1 MLKKSCDGRTH
12 GRYLVNIAEQS
23 LNANKCNIRVQSNVA
38 FIADV
43 SDIHVGN
50 IYHNRKAFENF
61 IAKVKE
67 IDNLYLIIGGD
78 STDNSSTV
86 STSSV
91 FEQSEH
97 GGEQILTAYKL
108 LEPIKDRILF
118 CRSGNHGYE
127 RALKHNKLIPEQML
141 AELLGVPF
149 YHGMASVFFNVNKN
163 LYVIG
168 TWHNAKRPSAMEW
181 LHTDITF
188 YEHLHKTTYERTL
201 VATPNRIAKAWSMVE
216 HYDVQSGSFLGW
228 GGYSADKGYRPMD
241 CGTSIV
247 ELSGEHNKKSI
258 RVHDSIDRLLELQ
271 ELRKAVSNG
280 KAKEETKAS

>member
-1 MLKKSCDGRTH
+1 MYTFE
-12 GRYLVNIAEQS
+12 RYGETNLNIAEQS
-23 LNANKCNIRVQSNVA
+23 LNVNKIDVRVESERA
-38 FIADV
+38 YIADI

-50 IYHNRKAFENF
+50 IYHNREAFEKF
-61 IAKVKE
+61 ISQVKT

-78 STDNSSTV
+78 STDNATNSSA
-86 STSSV
+86 SSV

-97 GGEQILTAYKL
+97 GGDQVLTAYRL

-127 RALKHNKLIPEQML
+127 RALKHNRLIPEQML

-168 TWHNAKRPSAMEW
+168 TWHNSKKPDKMEW

-188 YEHLHKTTYERTL
+188 YEHLHKTTYERTM
-201 VATPNRIAKAWSMVE
+201 VAEPNRIAKAWSLIE
-216 HYDVQSGSFLGW
+216 HLDVQTGSFLGW
-228 GGYSADKGYRPMD
+228 GGYSADKGYRPND

-247 ELSGEHNKKSI
+247 ELSGERNKKQM
-258 RVHDSIDRLLELQ
+258 RVHDRIDRVLEL
-271 ELRKAVSNG
+271 EHLRKAVEH
-280 KAKEETKAS
+280 AKETNK

>member
-1 MLKKSCDGRTH
+1 MYTFE
-12 GRYLVNIAEQS
+12 RYGETNLNIAEQS
-23 LNANKCNIRVQSNVA
+23 LNVNKIDVRVESERA
-38 FIADV
+38 YIADI

-50 IYHNRKAFENF
+50 IYHNREAFEKF
-61 IAKVKE
+61 ISQVKT

-78 STDNSSTV
+78 STDNATTSSA
-86 STSSV
+86 SSV
-91 FEQSEH
+91 FEQAEH
-97 GGEQILTAYKL
+97 GGDQVLTAYRL

-127 RALKHNKLIPEQML
+127 RALKHNRLIPEQML

-168 TWHNAKRPSAMEW
+168 TWHNSKKPDKMEW

-188 YEHLHKTTYERTL
+188 YEHLHKTTYERTM
-201 VATPNRIAKAWSMVE
+201 VAEPNRIAKAWSLIE
-216 HYDVQSGSFLGW
+216 HLDVQTGSFLGW
-228 GGYSADKGYRPMD
+228 GGYSADKGYRPND

-247 ELSGEHNKKSI
+247 ELSGERNKKQM
-258 RVHDSIDRLLELQ
+258 RVHDHIDRVLEL
-271 ELRKAVSNG
+271 EHLRKAV
-280 KAKEETKAS
+280 KHAKENK

>member
-1 MLKKSCDGRTH
+1 MYTFE
-12 GRYLVNIAEQS
+12 RYGETNLNIAEQS
-23 LNANKCNIRVQSNVA
+23 LNVNKIDVRVESERA
-38 FIADV
+38 YIADI

-50 IYHNRKAFENF
+50 IYHNREAFEKF
-61 IAKVKE
+61 ISQVKT

-78 STDNSSTV
+78 STDNATTSSA
-86 STSSV
+86 SSV
-91 FEQSEH
+91 FEQAEH
-97 GGEQILTAYKL
+97 GGDQVLTAYRL

-127 RALKHNKLIPEQML
+127 RALKHNRLIPEQML

-168 TWHNAKRPSAMEW
+168 TWHNAKKPDKMEW

-188 YEHLHKTTYERTL
+188 YEHLHKTTYERTM
-201 VATPNRIAKAWSMVE
+201 VAEPNRIAKAWSLIE
-216 HYDVQSGSFLGW
+216 HLDVQTGSFLGW
-228 GGYSADKGYRPMD
+228 GGYSADKGYRPND

-247 ELSGEHNKKSI
+247 ELSGERNKKQM
-258 RVHDSIDRLLELQ
+258 RVHDHIDRVLEL
-271 ELRKAVSNG
+271 EHLRKAVEH
-280 KAKEETKAS
+280 AKETNK

>member
-1 MLKKSCDGRTH
+1 MYTFEGYGETNL
-12 GRYLVNIAEQS
+12 NIAEQS
-23 LNANKCNIRVQSNVA
+23 LNVNKIDVRVESERA
-38 FIADV
+38 YIADI

-50 IYHNRKAFENF
+50 IYHNREAFEKF
-61 IAKVKE
+61 ISQVKT

-78 STDNSSTV
+78 STDNATTSSA
-86 STSSV
+86 SSV
-91 FEQSEH
+91 FEQAEH
-97 GGEQILTAYKL
+97 GGDQVLTAYRL

-127 RALKHNKLIPEQML
+127 RALKHNRLIPEQML

-168 TWHNAKRPSAMEW
+168 TWHNSKKPDKMEW

-188 YEHLHKTTYERTL
+188 YEHLHKTTYERTM
-201 VATPNRIAKAWSMVE
+201 VAEPNRIAKAWSLIE
-216 HYDVQSGSFLGW
+216 HLDVQTGSFLGW
-228 GGYSADKGYRPMD
+228 GGYSADKGYRPND

-247 ELSGEHNKKSI
+247 ELSGERNKKQM
-258 RVHDSIDRLLELQ
+258 RVHDHIDRVLEL
-271 ELRKAVSNG
+271 EHLRKAVEH
-280 KAKEETKAS
+280 AKENK

>member
-1 MLKKSCDGRTH
+1 MCTFE
-12 GRYLVNIAEQS
+12 RYGETNLNIAEQS
-23 LNANKCNIRVQSNVA
+23 LNVNKIDVRVESERA
-38 FIADV
+38 YIADI

-50 IYHNRKAFENF
+50 IYHNREAFEKF
-61 IAKVKE
+61 ISQVKT

-78 STDNSSTV
+78 STDNATTSSA
-86 STSSV
+86 SSV
-91 FEQSEH
+91 FEQAEH
-97 GGEQILTAYKL
+97 GGDQVLTAYRL

-127 RALKHNKLIPEQML
+127 RALKHNRLIPEQML

-168 TWHNAKRPSAMEW
+168 TWHNSKKPDKMEW

-188 YEHLHKTTYERTL
+188 YEHLHKTTYERTM
-201 VATPNRIAKAWSMVE
+201 VAEPNRIAKAWSLIE
-216 HYDVQSGSFLGW
+216 HLDVQTGSFLGW
-228 GGYSADKGYRPMD
+228 GGYSADKGYRPND

-247 ELSGEHNKKSI
+247 ELSGERNKKQM
-258 RVHDSIDRLLELQ
+258 RVHDHIDRVLEL
-271 ELRKAVSNG
+271 ERLRKAVEH
-280 KAKEETKAS
+280 AKENK

>member
-1 MLKKSCDGRTH
+1 M
-12 GRYLVNIAEQS
+12 NIAEQS
-23 LNANKCNIRVQSNVA
+23 LNTNKFDMRVDA
-38 FIADV
+38 DRAYIADV

-50 IYHNRKAFENF
+50 IYHNRQKFEDF
-61 IAKVKE
+61 LSKVKA

-78 STDNSSTV
+78 STDNATTSSA
-86 STSSV
+86 SSV

-97 GGEQILTAYKL
+97 GGDQVLTAYRL

-127 RALKHNKLIPEQML
+127 RALKHNRLIPEQML

-168 TWHNAKRPSAMEW
+168 TWHNAKKPTAMEW

-188 YEHLHKTTYERTL
+188 YEHLHKTNYEKTF
-201 VATPNRIAKAWSMVE
+201 VAEPNRIAKAWSMIE

-228 GGYSADKGYRPMD
+228 GGYSADKGYRPLD
-241 CGTSIV
+241 CGTSFV
-247 ELSGEHNKKSI
+247 ELSGERNKKSI
-258 RVHDSIDRLLELQ
+258 RVHDSIDRLLELE
-271 ELRKAVSNG
+271 ELRKRVSDGN
-280 KAKEETKAS
+280 K

>member
-1 MLKKSCDGRTH
+1 MHTIKRHGGTH
-12 GRYLVNIAEQS
+12 LNIAEHS
-23 LNANKCNIRVQSNVA
+23 LNTNKLDMRVDA
-38 FIADV
+38 DRAYIADV

-50 IYHNRKAFENF
+50 IYHNRQKFEDF
-61 IAKVKE
+61 LTKVQSIE
-67 IDNLYLIIGGD
+67 NLYLIIGGD
-78 STDNSSTV
+78 STDNATTNSA
-86 STSSV
+86 SSV

-97 GGEQILTAYKL
+97 GGDQVLTAYHL
-108 LEPIKDRILF
+108 LKPIKDRILF

-168 TWHNAKRPSAMEW
+168 TWHNAKKPTAMEW

-188 YEHLHKTTYERTL
+188 YEHLHKTNWEKTH
-201 VATPNRIAKAWSMVE
+201 VATPNRISKAWSMTE
-216 HYDVQSGSFLGW
+216 HYDIQSGSFLGW
-228 GGYSADKGYRPMD
+228 GGYSADKGYHPLD

-247 ELSGEHNKKSI
+247 ELSGERNKKSI
-258 RVHDSIDRLLELQ
+258 RVHSDIDHVLELE
-271 ELRKAVSNG
+271 ELRKCVHDA
-280 KAKEETKAS
+280 T

>member
-1 MLKKSCDGRTH
+1 M
-12 GRYLVNIAEQS
+12 NIAEQS
-23 LNANKCNIRVQSNVA
+23 LNVNKIDVRVESERA
-38 FIADV
+38 YIADI

-50 IYHNRKAFENF
+50 IYHNREAFEKF
-61 IAKVKE
+61 ISQVKT

-78 STDNSSTV
+78 STDNATTSSA
-86 STSSV
+86 SSV
-91 FEQSEH
+91 FEQAEH
-97 GGEQILTAYKL
+97 GGDQVLTAYRL

-127 RALKHNKLIPEQML
+127 RALKHNRLIPEQML

-168 TWHNAKRPSAMEW
+168 TWHNSKKPDKMEW

-188 YEHLHKTTYERTL
+188 YEHLHKTTYERTV
-201 VATPNRIAKAWSMVE
+201 VAEPNRIAKAWSLIE
-216 HYDVQSGSFLGW
+216 HLDVQTGSFLGW
-228 GGYSADKGYRPMD
+228 GGYSADKGYRPND

-247 ELSGEHNKKSI
+247 ELSGERNKKQM
-258 RVHDSIDRLLELQ
+258 RVHDHIDRVLEL
-271 ELRKAVSNG
+271 EHLRKAVEH
-280 KAKEETKAS
+280 AKENK

>member
-1 MLKKSCDGRTH
+1 MHTIKRHGGTH
-12 GRYLVNIAEQS
+12 LNIVEHS
-23 LNANKCNIRVQSNVA
+23 LNTNKLDMRVDA
-38 FIADV
+38 DRAYIADV

-50 IYHNRKAFENF
+50 IYHNRQKFEDF
-61 IAKVKE
+61 LSKVE
-67 IDNLYLIIGGD
+67 SIDNLYLIIGGD
-78 STDNSSTV
+78 STDNATTNSA
-86 STSSV
+86 SSV

-97 GGEQILTAYKL
+97 GGDQVLTVYHL
-108 LEPIKDRILF
+108 LKPIKDRILF

-141 AELLGVPF
+141 AELLNVPF

-168 TWHNAKRPSAMEW
+168 TLHNAKKPTAMEW

-188 YEHLHKTTYERTL
+188 YEHLHKTNYEKTH
-201 VATPNRIAKAWSMVE
+201 VATPNRIAKAWSMTE
-216 HYDVQSGSFLGW
+216 HYDIQSGSFLGW
-228 GGYSADKGYRPMD
+228 GGYSADKGYRPLD

-258 RVHDSIDRLLELQ
+258 RVHSDIDHVLELE
-271 ELRKAVSNG
+271 ELRKCVHDA
-280 KAKEETKAS
+280 T

>member
-1 MLKKSCDGRTH
+1 MYTFE
-12 GRYLVNIAEQS
+12 RYGETNLNIAEQS
-23 LNANKCNIRVQSNVA
+23 LNVNKLDVRVESERA
-38 FIADV
+38 YIADI

-50 IYHNRKAFENF
+50 IYHNREAFEKF
-61 IAKVKE
+61 ISQVKT

-78 STDNSSTV
+78 SADNATTSSA
-86 STSSV
+86 SSV
-91 FEQSEH
+91 FEQIEH
-97 GGEQILTAYKL
+97 GGDQVLTAYRL

-127 RALKHNKLIPEQML
+127 RALKHNRLIPEQML

-168 TWHNAKRPSAMEW
+168 TWHNSKKPDKMEW

-188 YEHLHKTTYERTL
+188 YEHLHKTTYERTM
-201 VATPNRIAKAWSMVE
+201 VAEPNRIAKAWSLIE
-216 HYDVQSGSFLGW
+216 HLDVQTGSFLGW
-228 GGYSADKGYRPMD
+228 GGYSADKGYRPND

-247 ELSGEHNKKSI
+247 ELSGERNKKQM
-258 RVHDSIDRLLELQ
+258 RVHDHIDRVLEL
-271 ELRKAVSNG
+271 EHLRKAVEH
-280 KAKEETKAS
+280 AKENK

>member
-1 MLKKSCDGRTH
+1 MYTFE
-12 GRYLVNIAEQS
+12 RYGETNLNIAEQS
-23 LNANKCNIRVQSNVA
+23 LNVNKIDVRVESERA
-38 FIADV
+38 YIADI

-50 IYHNRKAFENF
+50 IYHNREAFEKF
-61 IAKVKE
+61 ISQVKT

-78 STDNSSTV
+78 STDNATTSSA
-86 STSSV
+86 SSV
-91 FEQSEH
+91 FEQAEH
-97 GGEQILTAYKL
+97 GGDQVLTAYRL

-127 RALKHNKLIPEQML
+127 RALKHNRLIPEQML

-168 TWHNAKRPSAMEW
+168 TWHNSKKPEKMEW

-188 YEHLHKTTYERTL
+188 YEHLHKTTYERTM
-201 VATPNRIAKAWSMVE
+201 VAEPNRIAKAWSLIE
-216 HYDVQSGSFLGW
+216 HLDVQTGSFLGW
-228 GGYSADKGYRPMD
+228 GGYSADKGYRPND

-247 ELSGEHNKKSI
+247 ELSGERNKKQM
-258 RVHDSIDRLLELQ
+258 RVHDHIDRVLEL
-271 ELRKAVSNG
+271 EHLRKAVEH
-280 KAKEETKAS
+280 AKENK

>member
-1 MLKKSCDGRTH
+1 MYTFE
-12 GRYLVNIAEQS
+12 RYGETNLNIAEQS
-23 LNANKCNIRVQSNVA
+23 LNVNKIDVRVESERA
-38 FIADV
+38 YIADI

-50 IYHNRKAFENF
+50 IYHNREAFEKF
-61 IAKVKE
+61 ISQVKT

-78 STDNSSTV
+78 STDNATTSSA
-86 STSSV
+86 SSV
-91 FEQSEH
+91 FEQAEH
-97 GGEQILTAYKL
+97 GGDQVLTAYRL

-127 RALKHNKLIPEQML
+127 RALKHNRLIPEQML

-168 TWHNAKRPSAMEW
+168 TWHNSKKPDKMEW

-188 YEHLHKTTYERTL
+188 YEHLHKTTYERTM
-201 VATPNRIAKAWSMVE
+201 VAEPNRIAKAWSLIE
-216 HYDVQSGSFLGW
+216 HLDVQTGSFLGW
-228 GGYSADKGYRPMD
+228 GGYSADKGYRPND

-247 ELSGEHNKKSI
+247 ELSGERNKKQM
-258 RVHDSIDRLLELQ
+258 RVHDHIDRVLEL
-271 ELRKAVSNG
+271 EHLRKAVEH
-280 KAKEETKAS
+280 AKEKQ

>member
-1 MLKKSCDGRTH
+1 MYTFE
-12 GRYLVNIAEQS
+12 RYGETNLNIAEQS
-23 LNANKCNIRVQSNVA
+23 LNVNKIDVRVESERA
-38 FIADV
+38 YIADI

-50 IYHNRKAFENF
+50 IYHNREAFEKF
-61 IAKVKE
+61 ISQVKT

-78 STDNSSTV
+78 STDNATTSSA
-86 STSSV
+86 SSV
-91 FEQSEH
+91 FEQAEH
-97 GGEQILTAYKL
+97 SGDQVLTAYRL

-127 RALKHNKLIPEQML
+127 RALKHNCLIPEQML

-168 TWHNAKRPSAMEW
+168 TWHNSKKPEKMEW

-188 YEHLHKTTYERTL
+188 YEHLHKTTYERTM
-201 VATPNRIAKAWSMVE
+201 VAEPNRIAKAWSLIE
-216 HYDVQSGSFLGW
+216 HLDVQTGSFLGW
-228 GGYSADKGYRPMD
+228 GGYSADKGYRPND

-247 ELSGEHNKKSI
+247 ELSGERNKKQM
-258 RVHDSIDRLLELQ
+258 RVHDHIDRVLEL
-271 ELRKAVSNG
+271 EHLRKAVEH
-280 KAKEETKAS
+280 AKENK

>member
-1 MLKKSCDGRTH
+1 MYTFK
-12 GRYLVNIAEQS
+12 RYGETNLNIAEQS
-23 LNANKCNIRVQSNVA
+23 LNVNKIDVRVESERA
-38 FIADV
+38 YIADI

-50 IYHNRKAFENF
+50 IYHNREAFEKF
-61 IAKVKE
+61 ISQVKT

-78 STDNSSTV
+78 STDNATTGSA
-86 STSSV
+86 SSV

-97 GGEQILTAYKL
+97 GGDQVLTAYRL

-127 RALKHNKLIPEQML
+127 RALKHNRLIPEQML

-168 TWHNAKRPSAMEW
+168 TWHNSKKPDKMEW

-188 YEHLHKTTYERTL
+188 YEHLHKTTYERTM
-201 VATPNRIAKAWSMVE
+201 VAEPNRIAKAWSLIE
-216 HYDVQSGSFLGW
+216 HLDVQTGSFLGW
-228 GGYSADKGYRPMD
+228 GGYSADKGYRPND

-247 ELSGEHNKKSI
+247 ELSGERNKKQM
-258 RVHDSIDRLLELQ
+258 RVHDHIDRVLEL
-271 ELRKAVSNG
+271 EHLRKAVEH
-280 KAKEETKAS
+280 AKENK

>member
-1 MLKKSCDGRTH
+1 MYTFK
-12 GRYLVNIAEQS
+12 RYGETNLNIAEQS
-23 LNANKCNIRVQSNVA
+23 LNVNKIDVRVESERA
-38 FIADV
+38 YIADI

-50 IYHNRKAFENF
+50 IYHNREAFEKF
-61 IAKVKE
+61 ISQVKT

-78 STDNSSTV
+78 STDNATTSSA
-86 STSSV
+86 SSV
-91 FEQSEH
+91 FEQAEH
-97 GGEQILTAYKL
+97 GGDQVLTAYRL

-127 RALKHNKLIPEQML
+127 RALKHNRLIPEQML

-168 TWHNAKRPSAMEW
+168 TWHNSKKPDKMEW

-188 YEHLHKTTYERTL
+188 YEHLHKTTYERTM
-201 VATPNRIAKAWSMVE
+201 VAEPNRIAKAWSLIE
-216 HYDVQSGSFLGW
+216 HLDVQTGSFLGW
-228 GGYSADKGYRPMD
+228 GGYSADKGYRPND

-247 ELSGEHNKKSI
+247 ELSGERNKKSM
-258 RVHDSIDRLLELQ
+258 RVHDHIDRVLEL
-271 ELRKAVSNG
+271 EHLRKAVEY
-280 KAKEETKAS
+280 AKETNK

>member
-1 MLKKSCDGRTH
+1 MYTFE
-12 GRYLVNIAEQS
+12 RYGETNLNIAEQS
-23 LNANKCNIRVQSNVA
+23 LNVNKIDVRVESERA
-38 FIADV
+38 YIADI

-50 IYHNRKAFENF
+50 IYHNREAFEKF
-61 IAKVKE
+61 ISQVKT

-78 STDNSSTV
+78 STDNATTSSA
-86 STSSV
+86 SSV
-91 FEQSEH
+91 FEQAEH
-97 GGEQILTAYKL
+97 GGDQVLTVYRL

-127 RALKHNKLIPEQML
+127 RALKHNRLIPEQML

-168 TWHNAKRPSAMEW
+168 TWHNSKKPDKMEW

-188 YEHLHKTTYERTL
+188 YEHLHKTTYERTM
-201 VATPNRIAKAWSMVE
+201 VAEPNRIAKAWSLIE
-216 HYDVQSGSFLGW
+216 HLDVQTGSFLGW
-228 GGYSADKGYRPMD
+228 GGYSADKGYRPND

-247 ELSGEHNKKSI
+247 ELSGERNKKQM
-258 RVHDSIDRLLELQ
+258 RVHDHIDRVLEL
-271 ELRKAVSNG
+271 EHLRKAVEH
-280 KAKEETKAS
+280 AKENK

>member
-1 MLKKSCDGRTH
+1 MYTFE
-12 GRYLVNIAEQS
+12 RYGETNLNIAEQS
-23 LNANKCNIRVQSNVA
+23 LNVNKIDVRVESERA
-38 FIADV
+38 YIADI

-50 IYHNRKAFENF
+50 IYHNREAFEKF
-61 IAKVKE
+61 ISQVKT

-78 STDNSSTV
+78 STDNATTSSA
-86 STSSV
+86 SSV
-91 FEQSEH
+91 FEQAEH
-97 GGEQILTAYKL
+97 GGDQVLTAYRL

-127 RALKHNKLIPEQML
+127 RALKHNRLIPEQML

-168 TWHNAKRPSAMEW
+168 TWHNSKKPDKMEW

-188 YEHLHKTTYERTL
+188 YEHLHKTTYERTM
-201 VATPNRIAKAWSMVE
+201 VAEPNRIAKAWSLIE
-216 HYDVQSGSFLGW
+216 HLDVQTGSFLGW
-228 GGYSADKGYRPMD
+228 GGYSADKGYRPND

-247 ELSGEHNKKSI
+247 ELSGERNKKQM
-258 RVHDSIDRLLELQ
+258 RVHDHIDRVLEL
-271 ELRKAVSNG
+271 EHLRKAVEH
-280 KAKEETKAS
+280 AKEKK

>member
-1 MLKKSCDGRTH
+1 MYTIKRYGGTH
-12 GRYLVNIAEQS
+12 LNIAEHS
-23 LNANKCNIRVQSNVA
+23 LNTNKLDMRVDADRAYIS
-38 FIADV
+38 DV

-50 IYHNRKAFENF
+50 IYHNRQKFEDF
-61 IAKVKE
+61 LAKVQS

-78 STDNSSTV
+78 STDNATTNSA
-86 STSSV
+86 SSV

-97 GGEQILTAYKL
+97 GGDQVLTAYHL
-108 LEPIKDRILF
+108 LQPIKDRILF

-168 TWHNAKRPSAMEW
+168 TWHNAKKPTAMEW

-188 YEHLHKTTYERTL
+188 YEHLHKTNWEKTH
-201 VATPNRIAKAWSMVE
+201 VATPNRIAKAWSMTE
-216 HYDVQSGSFLGW
+216 HYDIQSGSFLGW
-228 GGYSADKGYRPMD
+228 GGYSADKGYRPLD

-247 ELSGEHNKKSI
+247 ELSGERNKKSI
-258 RVHDSIDRLLELQ
+258 RVHSDIDHVLELEQ
-271 ELRKAVSNG
+271 LRKCVHDA
-280 KAKEETKAS
+280 T

>member
-1 MLKKSCDGRTH
+1 MYTFE
-12 GRYLVNIAEQS
+12 RYGETNLNIAEQS
-23 LNANKCNIRVQSNVA
+23 LNVNKLDVRVESERA
-38 FIADV
+38 YIADI

-50 IYHNRKAFENF
+50 IYHNREAFEKF
-61 IAKVKE
+61 ISQVKT

-78 STDNSSTV
+78 STDNATTSSA
-86 STSSV
+86 SSV

-97 GGEQILTAYKL
+97 GGDQVLTAYRL

-127 RALKHNKLIPEQML
+127 RALKHNRLIPEQML

-168 TWHNAKRPSAMEW
+168 TWHNSKKSDKMEW

-188 YEHLHKTTYERTL
+188 YEHLHKTTYERTM
-201 VATPNRIAKAWSMVE
+201 VAEPNRIAKAWSLIE
-216 HYDVQSGSFLGW
+216 HLDVQTGSFLGW
-228 GGYSADKGYRPMD
+228 GGYSADKGYRPND

-247 ELSGEHNKKSI
+247 ELSGERNKKQM
-258 RVHDSIDRLLELQ
+258 RVHDHIDRVLEL
-271 ELRKAVSNG
+271 EHLRKAVEH
-280 KAKEETKAS
+280 AKETKQ